1 MDLSLSREQLMTMIE
16 CAHIASHVRESGEV
30 EEVESILMKCAEEA
44 GMDGLVV
51 REEKGLALNRLI
63 VKAIHDE
70 IDAYE
75 EDVFWSM
82 LAEELA
88 ERDLRLVRS
97 EDEITALK
105 AEEYDAIIE
114 GQARRYDAEFSL
126 HGSDH
131 LSLAHELPVA

>member
-1 MDLSLSREQLMTMIE
+1 MTLIE
-16 CAHIASHVRESGEV
+16 CAHIASHIRDSDAVSDV
-30 EEVESILMKCAEEA
+30 ETILMECAEEA

-63 VKAIHDE
+63 VKALHDE
-70 IDAYE
+70 MDAYDD
-75 EDVFWSM
+75 DVFWST

-97 EDEITALK
+97 EEEIAALSDEQ
-105 AEEYDAIIE
+105 YDAIIE
-114 GQARRYDAEFSL
+114 GQARRYDAEFSG